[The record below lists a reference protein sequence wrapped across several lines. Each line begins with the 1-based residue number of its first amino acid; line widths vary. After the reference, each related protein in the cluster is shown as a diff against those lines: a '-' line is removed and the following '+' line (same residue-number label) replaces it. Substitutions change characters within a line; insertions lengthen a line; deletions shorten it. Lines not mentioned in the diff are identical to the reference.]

1 MLFNYS
7 VGKISDNLTT
17 MSRGKRTKH
26 RGRKVIKIFPD
37 SSWLIASLSLKD
49 SHHTHVEQSLGF
61 LRPINPTFYV
71 STIVIMETI
80 NGLMKSGMTVVNSI
94 TKVRKFIDSLHCRTQ
109 KPLELERILKKYKV
123 FAKARKIKKL
133 TAMDFYIVTEGMLIG
148 AKILTADKNMYRQ
161 TKKSYKDIY
170 LISDKVKG
178 MRSDLPR
185 LTENITYNLKA

>member
-1 MLFNYS
+1 MFNYS
-7 VGKISDNLTT
+7 VGKIDDNLIG

-61 LRPINPTFYV
+61 LRPLNPTFYV
-71 STIVIMETI
+71 STIVVMETVT
-80 NGLMKSGMTVVNSI
+80 GLIKSGMTVANSI
-94 TKVRKFIDSLHCRTQ
+94 AKIRKFIEDLHCRTQ
-109 KPLELERILKKYKV
+109 RPLELDWILKKYKV

-133 TAMDFYIVTEGMLIG
+133 TTMDFYIVTEGMLIG
-148 AKILTADKNMYRQ
+148 AKILTADKDMYRH

-178 MRSDLPR
+178 MKSDLPR

>member
-1 MLFNYS
+1 MFNYS
-7 VGKISDNLTT
+7 VGKIDDNLIG
-17 MSRGKRTKH
+17 MARGKRTKH

-61 LRPINPTFYV
+61 LRPLNPTFYV
-71 STIVIMETI
+71 STIVVMETVT
-80 NGLMKSGMTVVNSI
+80 GLIKSGMTVANSI
-94 TKVRKFIDSLHCRTQ
+94 AKIRKFIEDLHCRTQ
-109 KPLELERILKKYKV
+109 RPLELDWILKKYKV

-133 TAMDFYIVTEGMLIG
+133 TTMDFYIVTEGMLIG
-148 AKILTADKNMYRQ
+148 AKILTADKDMYRH

-178 MRSDLPR
+178 MKSDLPR